1 MKADRQNSGTTFLEF
16 NGTDYS
22 GPIHSS
28 VQFTQTER
36 NPKRMCGRK
45 LESVAIS
52 PFCPFSLQKPIL
64 VCIHSER
71 QKTLGPT
78 EFHRKISGH
87 TGRN

>member
-45 LESVAIS
+45 MKSVVIFLHSAHF
-52 PFCPFSLQKPIL
+52 PCKSL
-64 VCIHSER
+64 
-71 QKTLGPT
+71 
-78 EFHRKISGH
+78 F
-87 TGRN
+87 